1 MLTGAD
7 AGRRRTGHA
16 RRVVALVVVLLA
28 GCASYDGGALVPGKS
43 TAAEVEALMGTP
55 DERIAVGRGA
65 SDWFYTRPSGGDSY
79 AVRVGPDG
87 IVQGV
92 EQRLTEES
100 FAKLRIGV
108 SSRAQVRALL
118 GPPYSTTYFDR
129 QKREVWGYKYRRVT
143 ERMILWV
150 RFSDDGVV
158 REVMDSID
166 YDYVPAS
173 ESFAKD

>member
-1 MLTGAD
+1 MPTGAE
-7 AGRRRTGHA
+7 AGRGRAGRA
-16 RRVVALVVVLLA
+16 PRLAALVAALLV
-28 GCASYDGGALVPGKS
+28 GCASYDGGSLVSGKS
-43 TAAEVEALMGTP
+43 TAADVEALMGQP
-55 DERIAVGRGA
+55 DERIAVAGGA

-92 EQRLTEES
+92 EQRLSEENI
-100 FAKLRIGV
+100 AKLRIGV
-108 SSRAQVRALL
+108 STRAEVRALL
-118 GPPYSTTYFDR
+118 GPPYSTTYFER
-129 QKREVWGYKYRRVT
+129 QKRDVWGYKYRRVT

-158 REVMDSID
+158 REVHDSMD